1 MKVAVAKAITAF
13 QTIDKYNT
21 ILYQWYC
28 KGFELLRRYLIKHDP
43 GMDLE
48 ELDFEAIDKEIE
60 KDEAVQATAQTIVT
74 TGAKPSQAKKDDD
87 DAPQAWICCPL

>member
-60 KDEAVQATAQTIVT
+60 EDKAA
-74 TGAKPSQAKKDDD
+74 
-87 DAPQAWICCPL
+87 